1 MTIGKAAGDNVKVKK
16 EEGGYFASQRAIIDN
31 AATMRH
37 GNASQNAPTFFSKG
51 KKSGGYICRAVFA
64 VSLAFGYLL
73 VPKAV
78 IDQQFFL
85 SAIFFLTFAYTLSCV
100 TYAAKENIKRA
111 KGTGALSVAA
121 SAIGLAALSACG
133 LSLACGTIGIG
144 IFSLALPIAAV
155 HFFSQ
160 YGTHVVAASI
170 LAQLFSLW
178 KMGCLSAKA
187 AKKIAEN

>member
-1 MTIGKAAGDNVKVKK
+1 MGGDNMANMKK
-16 EEGGYFASQRAIIDN
+16 IAG
-31 AATMRH
+31 T
-37 GNASQNAPTFFSKG
+37 K
-51 KKSGGYICRAVFA
+51 KKSSYLCRAVFA
-64 VSLAFGYLL
+64 VSLVFGYLL

-85 SAIFFLTFAYTLSCV
+85 SAVFFLAFAYTLACV
-100 TYAAKENIKRA
+100 TYAAKENMKHA

-155 HFFSQ
+155 HFFAQ
-160 YGTHVVAASI
+160 YGTYVVAASI
-170 LAQLFSLW
+170 LVQLFSLW
-178 KMGCLSAKA
+178 KMGCLRPKVVL
-187 AKKIAEN
+187 KIVSN